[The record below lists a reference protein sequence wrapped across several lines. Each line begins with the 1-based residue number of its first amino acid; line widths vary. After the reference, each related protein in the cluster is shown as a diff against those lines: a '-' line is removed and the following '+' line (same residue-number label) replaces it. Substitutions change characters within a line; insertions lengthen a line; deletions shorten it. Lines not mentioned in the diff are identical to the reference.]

1 MPPRSASL
9 ASSRGV
15 RRSLEALLM
24 GLLLLPS
31 VVPLQAQPVSPPRVA
46 ARTTEQPG
54 RPAVTEHAGRLGVT
68 EQVSPSGA
76 EPGAGMRPSLAV
88 GERARA
94 IIVEA
99 LMNQRVTVPLLLD
112 TGATYTVLTR
122 QAAHALGITDL
133 ARLPTQRFL
142 TGNGPVQRPVTTL
155 QSVRIGTVEAR
166 AVEVAIDVEG
176 HLPLGLLGMSFLR
189 HFKVTVDPTQGHA
202 TFERR

>member
-1 MPPRSASL
+1 
-9 ASSRGV
+9 
-15 RRSLEALLM
+15 M
-24 GLLLLPS
+24 GLLLLSSLASVAPS
-31 VVPLQAQPVSPPRVA
+31 QAQHASTPGGA

-54 RPAVTEHAGRLGVT
+54 RLGVTEHAGRLGVT
-68 EQVSPSGA
+68 EQVSPSVA
-76 EPGAGMRPSLAV
+76 EPGAGPRPSLAA
-88 GERARA
+88 GERARPV
-94 IIVEA
+94 IVEA
-99 LMNQRVTVPLLLD
+99 LVNQRVTVPLLLD

-142 TGNGPVQRPVTTL
+142 TGNGPVLLPVTML

-176 HLPLGLLGMSFLR
+176 HLPLGLLGVSFLR
-189 HFKVTVDPTQGHA
+189 HFRVTVDPTQGHA